1 MTTASGRYANRIGEG
16 WEDALNDYHTYL
28 GNTGLAVVHKTG
40 PISRMTKQGGRLV
53 PLYVAPGPADYV
65 GCLSGGRA
73 VAIEAKTTSQKK
85 SFTLPTS
92 TLHQKEFLSRVDA
105 CGGLAFYLV
114 WWRFHGQALAH
125 PITQLDGQTMR
136 LEDGILIPNGIQ
148 WYELA
153 QDAQLLHQHWG
164 A

>member
-1 MTTASGRYANRIGEG
+1 MTRASGAYANRIGEG
-16 WEDALNDYHTYL
+16 WEDSLNDYHAYL
-28 GNTGLAVVHKTG
+28 SNMGLAVVHKTG

-65 GCLSGGRA
+65 GCLTGGRA

-85 SFTLPTS
+85 SFTLPAS
-92 TLHQKEFLSRVDA
+92 TLHQRDFLNRVHE

-114 WWRFHGQALAH
+114 WWRFHGVALVH
-125 PITQLDGQTMR
+125 PIARLDGQTMR
-136 LEDGILIPNGIQ
+136 LEDGIAIPNGIH

-153 QDAQLLHQHWG
+153 QDPNHWG
-164 A
+164 EE